1 MTWYFK
7 TAHKLTNTVYKVVL
21 KDHLFHNQNVK
32 LNQWLI
38 WDRILIEKVCKL
50 KENKW
55 EKCLSKLRIAI
66 YKIGKKF
73 RKRLVNVL
81 MCKNS
86 IAYGIF
92 LMRIKNRM
100 ISKAKQ
106 IM

>member
-1 MTWYFK
+1 MTWYSK

-21 KDHLFHNQNVK
+21 KDHLFHSPNVK
-32 LNQWLI
+32 LNQWG
-38 WDRILIEKVCKL
+38 RILIGKVCKL
-50 KENKW
+50 TENKW

-92 LMRIKNRM
+92 LMHIKNSM

>member
-1 MTWYFK
+1 MIWYYK
-7 TAHKLTNTVYKVVL
+7 TVHKLINTVYKVVL
-21 KDHLFHNQNVK
+21 KDHLFHNANIK

-50 KENKW
+50 RENKSK
-55 EKCLSKLRIAI
+55 KCMSKLRIAI
-66 YKIGKKF
+66 YKIGRKF

-92 LMRIKNRM
+92 LMHIEIRM
-100 ISKAKQ
+100 I
-106 IM
+106 I